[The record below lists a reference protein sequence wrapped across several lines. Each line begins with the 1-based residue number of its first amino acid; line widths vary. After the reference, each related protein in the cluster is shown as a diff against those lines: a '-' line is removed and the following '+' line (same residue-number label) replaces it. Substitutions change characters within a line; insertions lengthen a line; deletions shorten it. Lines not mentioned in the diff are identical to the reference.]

1 MPTDPTPDPT
11 PYPTPDTARDPAPR
25 YHVRV
30 QGHVDARLA
39 ARLGAVDPRPHDDG
53 TTTLLTGP
61 ALDQAAL
68 HGLLRRI
75 RDLGL
80 SIVSIDR
87 LDPIARTSE
96 EDPR

>member
-11 PYPTPDTARDPAPR
+11 PDPRSGLAPR
-25 YHVRV
+25 YRIRV

-39 ARLGAVDPRPHDDG
+39 ARLGTSDPRPHDDG
-53 TTTLLTGP
+53 TTTLTGQG
-61 ALDQAAL
+61 LDQAAL
-68 HGLLRRI
+68 HGLLRRL

-80 SIVSIDR
+80 PIVSIAR
-87 LDPIARTSE
+87 LDPTARTPE

>member
-1 MPTDPTPDPT
+1 MPTDRPPESTSD
-11 PYPTPDTARDPAPR
+11 RRFEREPR
-25 YHVRV
+25 YRIRI
-30 QGHVDARLA
+30 QGHADARLA
-39 ARLGAVDPRPHDDG
+39 TRLGAVEPRPHDDG
-53 TTTLLTGP
+53 TTLLTSQ

-87 LDPIARTSE
+87 LDPAGRPTE
-96 EDPR
+96 EEPR